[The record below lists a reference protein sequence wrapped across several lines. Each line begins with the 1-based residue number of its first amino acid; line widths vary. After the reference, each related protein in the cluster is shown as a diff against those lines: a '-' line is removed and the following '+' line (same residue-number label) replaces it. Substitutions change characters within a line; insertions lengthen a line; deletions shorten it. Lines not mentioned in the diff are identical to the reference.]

1 MIRKLL
7 LNDRVIFALIIINAV
22 AIFISG
28 FPQVDPVLKQ
38 WFTGA
43 DNAITIAFVLE
54 AVFKIQRDTWRGYIR
69 DGWNVFDFILVALA
83 LPSLA
88 SIFLGGDMEAYGIF
102 LVLRAARVVKLLR
115 SVRFFPNVDELVSGV
130 VRAAKASFVVLIA
143 FVITLLIAA
152 LFSQRLF
159 ATVSP
164 EHFGDPA
171 KALYSTFKIF
181 TVEGWFD
188 IPDEVTAEMPTVA
201 RFFSRG
207 WFILILMGG
216 GIFGLSLVNSI
227 FVDAM
232 VADNNDALEA
242 KVDALTAEIRN
253 LREQLEKR
261 G

>member
-1 MIRKLL
+1 MARNLL
-7 LNDRVIFALIIINAV
+7 LNDRVIFALIIINAA
-22 AIFISG
+22 AIFIAG
-28 FPQVDPVLKQ
+28 FPQVDPALKQ
-38 WFTGA
+38 ALAGV
-43 DNAITIAFVLE
+43 DHAITIAFVLE
-54 AVFKIQRDTWRGYIR
+54 AAFKIRRDGWHGYVR

-88 SIFLGGDMEAYGIF
+88 GLFLGGDMEGYGIF

-115 SVRFFPNVDELVSGV
+115 TVRFFPRVDELVSGV

-143 FVITLLIAA
+143 FLITLLIAA

-159 ATVSP
+159 ATLSP

-188 IPDEVTAEMPTVA
+188 IPDEITAPLPTLSRILA
-201 RFFSRG
+201 RA

-242 KVDALTAEIRN
+242 KVDALAEEIRRYQRM
-253 LREQLEKR
+253 LEEKR
-261 G
+261 

>member
-1 MIRKLL
+1 LKLWL
-7 LNDRVIFALIIINAV
+7 A
-22 AIFISG
+22 G
-28 FPQVDPVLKQ
+28 VDH
-38 WFTGA
+38 
-43 DNAITIAFVLE
+43 AITIAFVLE
-54 AVFKIQRDTWRGYIR
+54 AVFKVRRDTWRGYIG
-69 DGWNVFDFILVALA
+69 DGWNVFDFILVVLA

-88 SIFLGGDMEAYGIF
+88 SLFLDSGMEAYGIF
-102 LVLRAARVVKLLR
+102 LVLRALRVVKLLR
-115 SVRFFPNVDELVSGV
+115 TVRFFPNVDELVSGV

-159 ATVSP
+159 ADVSP

-188 IPDEVTAEMPTVA
+188 IPDEITAQMPALA

-207 WFILILMGG
+207 WFIIILMGG
-216 GIFGLSLVNSI
+216 GIFGLSLVNSV

-242 KVDALTAEIRN
+242 KVDALTAEIRS

>member
-7 LNDRVIFALIIINAV
+7 LNDRVILALILINALV
-22 AIFISG
+22 IFISG
-28 FPQVDPVLKQ
+28 FPQVDAPFRQ
-38 WFTGA
+38 WLAGV
-43 DNAITIAFVLE
+43 DHAITLAFVLE
-54 AVFKIQRDTWRGYIR
+54 AAFKIRRDTWRGYVR

-88 SIFLGGDMEAYGIF
+88 SLFLGPDMEAYGIF

-115 SVRFFPNVDELVSGV
+115 SVRFFPNVDELISGV

-159 ATVSP
+159 ADVSP

-188 IPDEVTAEMPTVA
+188 IPDEITAQMPVMA